1 MKFFYPARI
10 QKEADGSYKAVFPDL
25 YMCEAKGRSYEEV
38 LENAKEAERNW
49 IQLEL
54 EEDEELPR
62 KSEPEEIR
70 LKEDDIVQN
79 VSVTI
84 RLMEG
89 YDE

>member
-1 MKFFYPARI
+1 MKFFYPVRI
-10 QKEADGSYKAVFPDL
+10 RQQEDGMYMAEFPDL
-25 YMCEAKGRSYEEV
+25 YMCTAQGRTYEEV

-49 IQLEL
+49 ISLEL
-54 EEDEELPR
+54 EDDGELPR